1 VRGDDKPSIKEEG
14 HGDFS
19 PPRPQPPS
27 LTQQHRRVRSVD
39 KVNGHEGDPRFTP
52 LPPRPLPPPPPLE
65 PLPRAKTEE
74 DDPGAKKKI
83 EDSTKRESTPPKHR
97 KVRSCDATNNYRLDG
112 SVAVVKQSEDPLG
125 DFRRSMLNMIVENG
139 IVAGDELR
147 ELLRRFLALNAPRH
161 HDAILR
167 AFAEIW
173 DEVFAAPAATE
184 TQPRDQPTCRQ
195 PAAPRQRTPPR
206 RRPQPPPAWRV

>member
-1 VRGDDKPSIKEEG
+1 
-14 HGDFS
+14 
-19 PPRPQPPS
+19 
-27 LTQQHRRVRSVD
+27 
-39 KVNGHEGDPRFTP
+39 VN
-52 LPPRPLPPPPPLE
+52 
-65 PLPRAKTEE
+65 
-74 DDPGAKKKI
+74 
-83 EDSTKRESTPPKHR
+83 
-97 KVRSCDATNNYRLDG
+97 RLVDG

-173 DEVFAAPAATE
+173 DEVFAAPSTAADPQHRE
-184 TQPRDQPTCRQ
+184 PSRQ
-195 PAAPRQRTPPR
+195 SPAPRQRTPPR
-206 RRPQPPPAWRV
+206 RRQSLPAWRV

>member
-1 VRGDDKPSIKEEG
+1 VK
-14 HGDFS
+14 
-19 PPRPQPPS
+19 
-27 LTQQHRRVRSVD
+27 SVD
-39 KVNGHEGDPRFTP
+39 KVNRQEGDPHFTLP
-52 LPPRPLPPPPPLE
+52 LPPRPLPPPPPLD
-65 PLPRAKTEE
+65 PLLPRAKTEE
-74 DDPGAKKKI
+74 DGAKKK
-83 EDSTKRESTPPKHR
+83 EDSKRASTPPKHR
-97 KVRSCDATNNYRLDG
+97 KAKSCDATTNTNGVNRLVDG

-173 DEVFAAPAATE
+173 DEVFAAPSSADDPR
-184 TQPRDQPTCRQ
+184 PRDPARQ
-195 PAAPRQRTPPR
+195 TPAPRQRTPPR
-206 RRPQPPPAWRV
+206 RRQTLPAWRV